1 VAYLGDFE
9 PGQTVHGDFWTGSGG
24 ELFALVGGVISV
36 YKNGDAAQSVAGVT
50 LTTDFDGVTGSHHWS
65 IDLSADGTFYAA
77 GDFSVRL
84 TAGTVLGVSQA
95 GKVLDVFSIN
105 NRSSR
110 LNWAAIRNQ
119 AATANLSGTTL
130 KAITDIVIANVTQ
143 LNSSS
148 TALLKLAAA
157 AGTIVLGAAVAGTL
171 STTEMTCDLTE
182 TTNEHFKGRL
192 LIWLDGPLANQV
204 TDVTAYD
211 GASTP
216 KKLTFTAVTEAMGAG
231 NLFALL

>member
-1 VAYLGDFE
+1 VSYLGDFE

-24 ELFALVGGVISV
+24 ELFALVGGAVSV

-95 GKVLDVFSIN
+95 GKHLDTFSIN

-110 LNWAAIRNQ
+110 VNWAAVRNASQ
-119 AATANLSGTTL
+119 AVNLSGTVV
-130 KAITDIVIANVTQ
+130 KAVTDIVLANVTQ
-143 LNSSS
+143 LNGSAE
-148 TALLKLAAA
+148 TLQKLAASA
-157 AGTIVLGAAVAGTL
+157 STIVLGAAIAGTL
-171 STTEMTCDLTE
+171 SDTQMSTNLTE
-182 TTNEHFKGRL
+182 TTPNHYKDRRL
-192 LIWLDGPLANQV
+192 VWLTGPLTEQY
-204 TDVTAYD
+204 TWITASD
-211 GASTP
+211 GGAG
-216 KKLTFTAVTEAMGAG
+216 KVLTYVQTTEAPGEG
-231 NLFALL
+231 NLFAIV